1 MPPKNIKITDKKIS
15 CEQSELEDRVNR
27 ILTNARKHMDEG
39 DYYFAMNLL
48 SEANSIIR
56 NNNELSYKINKYISD
71 CKMGIEKMQP
81 LLKRLTIMNLII
93 NILIPLVC
101 IILSFSLGEYVT
113 LIFFPLITRFCLN
126 DAIIDIF
133 VRDNHLY
140 CDEFNKNIRRVATC
154 ILTFCCCIGFLYSCA
169 TC

>member
-1 MPPKNIKITDKKIS
+1 MPPKNIKITYKKIS

-71 CKMGIEKMQP
+71 CKMGIEK
-81 LLKRLTIMNLII
+81 
-93 NILIPLVC
+93 C
-101 IILSFSLGEYVT
+101 S
-113 LIFFPLITRFCLN
+113 RF
-126 DAIIDIF
+126 
-133 VRDNHLY
+133 
-140 CDEFNKNIRRVATC
+140 
-154 ILTFCCCIGFLYSCA
+154 
-169 TC
+169 